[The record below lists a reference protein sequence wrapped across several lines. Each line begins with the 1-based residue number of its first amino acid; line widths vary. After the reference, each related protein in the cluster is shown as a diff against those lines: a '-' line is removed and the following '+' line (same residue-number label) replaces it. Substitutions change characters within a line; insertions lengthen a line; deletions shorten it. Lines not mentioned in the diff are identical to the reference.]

1 VIVLN
6 HRALSHHRATHL
18 PDPNAMMPKA
28 WNRKGRPVVR
38 TAPYNQPE
46 RGDYIAFVVVPFDI
60 ELSFDIIELSFDIIE
75 PFDIELS
82 FDIMLP
88 LSLIAP
94 STAVMLS
101 DIVSMPSVALRS
113 VTIVLSV
120 VVSVFGPQAETISAA
135 PAIIEPVS
143 TLEMSARIWKLPR

>member
-1 VIVLN
+1 
-6 HRALSHHRATHL
+6 
-18 PDPNAMMPKA
+18 
-28 WNRKGRPVVR
+28 
-38 TAPYNQPE
+38 
-46 RGDYIAFVVVPFDI
+46 VVVPELFDI
-60 ELSFDIIELSFDIIE
+60 EPLFDIIELSFDMVE

-88 LSLIAP
+88 LSIIAP

-120 VVSVFGPQAETISAA
+120 VVSAFGPQAETISAA